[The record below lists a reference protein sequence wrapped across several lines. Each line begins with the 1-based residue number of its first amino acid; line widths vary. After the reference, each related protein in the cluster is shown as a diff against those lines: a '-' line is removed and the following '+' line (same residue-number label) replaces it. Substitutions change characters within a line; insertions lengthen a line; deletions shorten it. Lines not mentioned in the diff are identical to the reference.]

1 MNAPPSA
8 APPLRCVVPRAD
20 PSPLAKATSLV
31 SVILARPDLPS
42 ALAFFRDFGL
52 AEHSVAADAA
62 FLRGVRSEAPCV
74 ELVRGP
80 ARYVGLRFAVGSRA
94 ELERLAEA
102 AGSSLEAGDEA
113 LGGERV
119 RLEDPDGM
127 VVEVVHGTRPLPPL
141 VPAARPGTNGP
152 EAQPR
157 VNATVRLAHAPPAVA
172 KLGHTVLGVRRFE
185 ETVRWYQRHLGLIVS
200 DAQLLPDDPVPV
212 VAFLRC
218 DRGPIP
224 TDHHTLAI
232 GSAIDL
238 GHLHTAFE
246 LDGVEDV
253 VRAHALLRERGF
265 KHTWGIGRHILGSQV
280 FDYWRDPYGDLFEHY
295 ADGDRFDA
303 SVPTGYHAF
312 GGDSLHQWG
321 PAPTADMV
329 GKIPT
334 LHRAATLA
342 RRLSSDDDLTPSRLK
357 RLLAAAG

>member
-1 MNAPPSA
+1 MTAPPSA
-8 APPLRCVVPRAD
+8 APPLPCVVPRAD
-20 PSPLAKATSLV
+20 PNPIAKATSLV
-31 SVILARPDLPS
+31 SVILSRPDLPR
-42 ALAFFRDFGL
+42 ALAFLRDFGL
-52 AEHSVAADAA
+52 VEHAVAADAA

-94 ELERLAEA
+94 ELERLAQVGETKVE
-102 AGSSLEAGDEA
+102 SGDEA
-113 LGGERV
+113 IGGERV
-119 RLEDPDGM
+119 RLRDPDGM
-127 VVEVVHGTRPLPPL
+127 VVEAVHGTKTLPPL
-141 VPAARPGTNGP
+141 VPAARPSTNGP
-152 EAQPR
+152 EGQPR
-157 VNATVRLAHAPPAVA
+157 VNETVRLPHEPPAVS

-185 ETVRWYQRHLGLIVS
+185 VTARWYQRHFGLIVS
-200 DAQLLPDDPVPV
+200 DVQLLPDDPIPV

-218 DRGPIP
+218 DRGATP

-246 LDGVEDV
+246 LEDVEDV
-253 VRAHALLRERGF
+253 MRAHALLRARGF

-280 FDYWRDPYGDLFEHY
+280 FDYWRDPCGDLFEHY

-321 PAPTADMV
+321 PAPSADMV

-342 RRLSSDDDLTPSRLK
+342 RRLSSDDDLTPGRLS